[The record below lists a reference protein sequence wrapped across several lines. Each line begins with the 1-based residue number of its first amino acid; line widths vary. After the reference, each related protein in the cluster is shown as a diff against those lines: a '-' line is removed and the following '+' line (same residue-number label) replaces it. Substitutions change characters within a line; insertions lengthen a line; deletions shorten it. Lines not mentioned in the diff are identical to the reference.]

1 MDAPSSCA
9 ERIEHGEQ
17 CSCKLLAQAAGVDPR
32 NLSFGYC
39 QRVLQRRWR
48 LTCNHGEPSIAP
60 AVTGLAAH
68 WREMGSIDSVKAIL
82 MSNDQSAE

>member
-1 MDAPSSCA
+1 MDAQSGCA

-48 LTCNHGEPSIAP
+48 VTCNHGESISKP
-60 AVTGLAAH
+60 AVTGLAGH
-68 WREMGSIDSVKAIL
+68 WRDVGSIDSVKAIL
-82 MSNDQSAE
+82 MGNDQGGE